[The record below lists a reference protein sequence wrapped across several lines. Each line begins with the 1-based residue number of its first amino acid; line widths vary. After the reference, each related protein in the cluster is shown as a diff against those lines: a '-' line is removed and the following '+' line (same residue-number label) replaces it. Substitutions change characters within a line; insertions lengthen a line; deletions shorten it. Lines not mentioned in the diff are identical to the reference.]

1 MYACIHSTAAA
12 DGVSLKTRSGA
23 LLECAR
29 GFALT
34 AELTNQETVVFSI
47 AGLGLL
53 YGPLEVIGRII
64 SDRVERVGI
73 RANIAIAH
81 NADAAILIASCRSGL
96 EIVRPDE
103 TEEKLSNL
111 DVSQLPLSAEVMET
125 LILWGIRT
133 MGQLAKLPE
142 DGVAQRLGE
151 EGVKW
156 QRLARGAVERPLI
169 EVRSDGI
176 FIETLELDF
185 PIEVLEGLVFAIGRI
200 LTSLCNQLVMAG
212 LAADELVVSLQLDDE
227 SEYQQKVRL
236 PLPLDSSKPL
246 LRIIRFEL
254 EKHPPQAAIC
264 AISIS
269 LHTVVPRRVQFGLF
283 IPPSPEP
290 AKLELT
296 LARLRAM
303 VGEDNVGVP
312 QLIDSHHPQPFH
324 LVPFSSPEIEEICEQ
339 DSQFVLSI
347 RYCTPPI
354 QSTLV
359 FNAGTPERL
368 ISGKTIRRV
377 TNAAGPWK
385 LSGDWWNAENWNREE
400 WDLGLANGMVCR
412 VAHIG
417 NEWFLEGFYD

>member
-1 MYACIHSTAAA
+1 MYACIHSTDAS
-12 DGVSLKTRSGA
+12 DGVSLKTRSEA
-23 LLECAR
+23 LLECAS
-29 GFALT
+29 GFAPT
-34 AELTNQETVVFSI
+34 AELTNPETVVFSI
-47 AGLGLL
+47 DGLGLL
-53 YGPLEVIGRII
+53 YGPLEIIARII
-64 SDRVERVGI
+64 SDRVERAGI
-73 RANIAIAH
+73 KANIAIAH

-96 EIVRPDE
+96 EVVRPYE
-103 TEEKLSNL
+103 TEERLSKL
-111 DVSQLPLSAEVMET
+111 DVRQLPLPVEAMET

-142 DGVAQRLGE
+142 EGVAQRLGQE
-151 EGVKW
+151 AVRW

-176 FIETLELDF
+176 FSETLELDY

-200 LTSLCNQLVMAG
+200 LTSLCSRMVLAG
-212 LAADELVVSLQLDDE
+212 LAADELVVSLQLEDE
-227 SEYQQKVRL
+227 SEYQQRVRL

-254 EKHPPQAAIC
+254 EKHSPHAAIC

-283 IPPSPEP
+283 IPASPES

-303 VGEDNVGVP
+303 VGEGNVGVP
-312 QLIDSHHPQPFH
+312 QLIDSHHPQPFR
-324 LVPFSSPEIEEICEQ
+324 LVPFSTPQIEEIRDE
-339 DSQFVLSI
+339 DNQFVLSI

-354 QSTLV
+354 QSILIL
-359 FNAGTPERL
+359 NEGIPERL
-368 ISGKTIRRV
+368 ISGKTIHRV
-377 TNAAGPWK
+377 TNAAGPWR
-385 LSGDWWNAENWNREE
+385 LSGDWWNTFWGREE
-400 WDLGLANGMVCR
+400 WDLGLANGLVCR